1 MEKCVDCKYKQIK
14 DGKQLC
20 HISDDGKMCHKQC
33 LYELCEN
40 KDVEIV
46 VKYSRRD
53 RCNFH
58 NMDCRFKETGRKKS
72 EKFQAEI
79 ASGKRGPN
87 GETLYVKC
95 LGPGKEHWFWTF
107 DYPTGRKMYC
117 SNYCATHSS
126 SVIEK
131 RKKTNLEKYG
141 FESAGQ
147 SEDIK
152 AKIRKT
158 NLEKYGVEYGLSNK
172 DVRQKI
178 EATNVKKYGKKNCM
192 QNKEIK
198 QKAINTT
205 IERYGVDNVSKSVL
219 IKQKKEQTSLNNF
232 GVKYHTQLDSQKQK
246 VKEAMLDKYGIDNI
260 CQKDLKNI
268 ENYNKE
274 YIEANFVE
282 DGYFLFHECK
292 SYFNIKQDT
301 TVHRMKRRFD
311 IVYPNKR
318 MRSVVEKEIVAFLK
332 SFYEKTIT
340 MNNFDVLSANVL
352 GKRNPLE
359 LDVYLPDSKLAIEF
373 DGLMYHSY
381 GKSKYEVFNN
391 YDVIDENKH
400 LSKTLMCESL
410 GIQLLHIFENEWEDK
425 RRIWESMIKVK
436 LGYADVKINARDCN
450 IREIGF
456 KEERDFL
463 EENHIQGYTHAS
475 QSYGLYYKDELVQV
489 MSFSKV
495 RFVKNKKY
503 DWELIREC
511 SKLNTV
517 VRGGYSKLLQHFC
530 SINEGSIM
538 SYANRRWSSPLV
550 NNNGILIK
558 TTLPNHF
565 YFLPNEYILYS
576 RAQFTLKDF
585 QKKVGRYDNSLNKDE
600 NLVNNGYRIIYDCGN
615 LLYRLNN

>member
-1 MEKCVDCKYKQIK
+1 MGKCHTCKYKQMQDGNQLCYISE
-14 DGKQLC
+14 DGKLC
-20 HISDDGKMCHKQC
+20 YKQC
-33 LYELCEN
+33 SYALCDHKE
-40 KDVEIV
+40 DMIV
-46 VKYSRRD
+46 VQYKRRD
-53 RCNFH
+53 RGNYH
-58 NMDCRFKETGRKKS
+58 NKECQVKEAGRRKT

-87 GETLYVKC
+87 GETLYIKC
-95 LGPGKEHWFWTF
+95 AGPGEEHWFWTF
-107 DYPTGRKMYC
+107 DYPTSRKIYC

-126 SVIEK
+126 AVVEK

-141 FESAGQ
+141 VESAFQ
-147 SEDIK
+147 NEQVK
-152 AKIRKT
+152 EKIRKT
-158 NLEKYGVEYGLSNK
+158 NLERYGTEYGLASK
-172 DVRQKI
+172 EVREKI
-178 EATNVKKYGKKNCM
+178 EATNMAKYGKKHCM

-205 IERYGVDNVSKSVL
+205 IERYGVDNVSKSVS
-219 IKQKKEQTSLNNF
+219 IKEKKEQTSLKNF

-246 VKEAMLDKYGIDNI
+246 VKEVMLDKYGIDNI
-260 CQKDLKNI
+260 CQKDMANLK
-268 ENYNKE
+268 NYNKE
-274 YIEANFVE
+274 YIEANFIE
-282 DGYFLFHECK
+282 DGYFLFRECK
-292 SYFNIKQDT
+292 AYFNIKQDT
-301 TVHRMKRRFD
+301 TMHRMKRRFD

-318 MRSVVEKEIVAFLK
+318 MRSVVEKEIVAFLRT
-332 SFYEKTIT
+332 FYEKTIT

-359 LDVYLPDSKLAIEF
+359 LDIYLPDSKLAIEF

-381 GKSKYEVFNN
+381 GKSQYDVFNN
-391 YDVIDENKH
+391 YDDIDANKH

-425 RRIWESMIKVK
+425 RSIWESMIKVK
-436 LGYADVKINARDCN
+436 LGYADVKINARDCD
-450 IREIGF
+450 IREIDF

-463 EENHIQGYTHAS
+463 EENHIQGYMHAS
-475 QSYGLYYKDELVQV
+475 HSYGLYYNDELVQV

-495 RFVKNKKY
+495 RFGKNKKY

-530 SINEGSIM
+530 ERNEGSIM

-558 TTLPNHF
+558 TTEPNYF
-565 YFLPNEYILYS
+565 YFLPNEYVLYS

-585 QKKVGRYDNSLNKDE
+585 QKKVGKYNSDLNKDE
-600 NLVNNGYRIIYDCGN
+600 NLVNHGYRIIYDCGN
-615 LLYRLNN
+615 LLYRLKN

>member
-46 VKYSRRD
+46 VKYSCRD
-53 RCNFH
+53 RGNFH
-58 NMDCRFKETGRKKS
+58 NTDCRFKETGRKKS

-219 IKQKKEQTSLNNF
+219 IKK
-232 GVKYHTQLDSQKQK
+232 
-246 VKEAMLDKYGIDNI
+246 
-260 CQKDLKNI
+260 
-268 ENYNKE
+268 
-274 YIEANFVE
+274 
-282 DGYFLFHECK
+282 
-292 SYFNIKQDT
+292 DT
-301 TVHRMKRRFD
+301 TVHRMK
-311 IVYPNKR
+311 
-318 MRSVVEKEIVAFLK
+318 SVVEKEIVAFLK